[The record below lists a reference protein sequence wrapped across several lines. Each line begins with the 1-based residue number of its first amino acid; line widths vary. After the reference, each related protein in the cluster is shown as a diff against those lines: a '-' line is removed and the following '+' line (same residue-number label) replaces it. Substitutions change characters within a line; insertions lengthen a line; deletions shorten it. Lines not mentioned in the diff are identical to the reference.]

1 MRRRSSRVRALPER
15 RVGISLRPPGRPG
28 GSMFKWNPADYA
40 ANSSTQMA
48 WAKELIARL
57 SLRGDERILDVGCGD
72 GQVTALLARAVSRGR
87 VVGCDSS
94 PEMVAHAREQHRR
107 HNLQFAL
114 ADARDLRLPGKF
126 DVLFSN
132 AALHW
137 VDDHR
142 AFLRG
147 AATVLRTGGRLMISC
162 GGCGN
167 AAEVFAAVRAELR
180 RAVWRDCF
188 RRMESAYFFHRAEEY
203 HAWLT
208 AAGFKAERVR
218 LAEKDG
224 AHPGREGFAAWF
236 LTTWLPYTQ
245 RVPEDRREAF
255 VTAVTDRYLTKHP
268 PDAAGAVHVR
278 MVRLEIEAVRT
289 ETG

>member
-1 MRRRSSRVRALPER
+1 
-15 RVGISLRPPGRPG
+15 
-28 GSMFKWNPADYA
+28 MFKWNPADYA

-48 WAKELIARL
+48 WAKALLARL
-57 SLRGDERILDVGCGD
+57 ALHGDERILDVGCGD
-72 GQVTALLARAVSRGR
+72 GQVTALLAQAVPRGH

-94 PEMVAHAREQHRR
+94 SDMIAHARQQHRQG
-107 HNLQFAL
+107 NLEFAP
-114 ADARDLRLPGKF
+114 ADARDLRLPDRF
-126 DVLFSN
+126 NVLFSN

-142 AFLRG
+142 AFLHG
-147 AATVLRTGGRLMISC
+147 AARMLCPGGRLMVSC
-162 GGCGN
+162 GGRGN
-167 AAEVFAAVRAELR
+167 AADVFAAVRAELR
-180 RAVWRDCF
+180 RTAWRECF
-188 RRMESAYFFHRAEEY
+188 RRMRPAYFFHSAEEY
-203 HAWLT
+203 QVWLP
-208 AAGFKAERVR
+208 ASGFRAERVR

-236 LTTWLPYTQ
+236 RTTWLPYTQ

-255 VTAVTDRYLTKHP
+255 VTAVTDRYLAKHP
-268 PDAAGAVHVR
+268 PDDAGTVHVR